1 MTSLR
6 NLREGELLATA
17 TYTALTADTMLTFLS
32 TNTNDKQVID
42 LGDFDL
48 DSIVIENDLTA
59 LAGTSTPTVNITAVT
74 SNAPVLTINS
84 AGVLQGD
91 ASTAFATANQTATGV
106 VMRGLAKQAS
116 TGATANNLG
125 KYFGVYFNAVSGT
138 NTAGTGTVR
147 VYIKGK

>member
-1 MTSLR
+1 
-6 NLREGELLATA
+6 
-17 TYTALTADTMLTFLS
+17 
-32 TNTNDKQVID
+32 
-42 LGDFDL
+42 
-48 DSIVIENDLTA
+48 
-59 LAGTSTPTVNITAVT
+59 
-74 SNAPVLTINS
+74 LTINS

-147 VYIKGK
+147 VYVKGK